1 MTVEPKLQSSDR
13 RALAHARLYGIIDL
27 GYVAPTKAVAVAAEL
42 IDGGVGI
49 IQLRAKD
56 ASLPDIE
63 TLARELLPVTV
74 GAGVPLIIND
84 YPEIAAAVGC
94 TGVHLGQDD
103 GSIARAR
110 EIVGAAGV
118 VGRSTHNLAQAVA
131 AELEGADY
139 IGFGPLFA
147 TPTKPGRPAIGLSD
161 IAAMH
166 LGVGIPSFCIGGI
179 KQTNLDAVIAA
190 GARRLVIVSELL
202 LASDRTAYARTIRA
216 RLDDAAKARSDSRDS
231 PA

>member
-1 MTVEPKLQSSDR
+1 MTAERKLQSSDR
-13 RALAHARLYGIIDL
+13 RALSHARLYGILDL
-27 GYVAPTKAVAVAAEL
+27 GYIAAAEAVATAAEL
-42 IDGGVGI
+42 IAGGVGI
-49 IQLRAKD
+49 LQLRARD
-56 ASLPDIE
+56 VSLPDIE
-63 TLARELLPVTV
+63 TLARELLPVAV

-94 TGVHLGQDD
+94 AGVHLGQDD

-118 VGRSTHNLAQAVA
+118 VGRSTHNLAQAAA

-166 LGVGIPSFCIGGI
+166 LSVGIPAFCIGGI
-179 KQTNLDAVIAA
+179 KQANLAAVMAA

-202 LASDRTAYARTIRA
+202 LASDRTAYARSICA
-216 RLDDAAKARSDSRDS
+216 RLDEAVKARSDSGDS